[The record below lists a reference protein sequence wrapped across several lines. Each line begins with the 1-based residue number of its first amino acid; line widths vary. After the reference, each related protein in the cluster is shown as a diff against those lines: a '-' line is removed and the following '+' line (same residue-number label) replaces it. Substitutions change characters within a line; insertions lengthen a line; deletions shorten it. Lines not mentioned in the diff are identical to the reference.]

1 MAFLGVVSLTFS
13 ENGLSMLPSLGL
25 QPRQVSAL
33 PAELHRSAAC
43 MPEFNCAVHQ
53 QAAPDPKA
61 HPLEL
66 DMKLVRPQL
75 AIGFCQLVWLG
86 SHG

>member
-1 MAFLGVVSLTFS
+1 
-13 ENGLSMLPSLGL
+13 
-25 QPRQVSAL
+25 
-33 PAELHRSAAC
+33 

-86 SHG
+86 SHV